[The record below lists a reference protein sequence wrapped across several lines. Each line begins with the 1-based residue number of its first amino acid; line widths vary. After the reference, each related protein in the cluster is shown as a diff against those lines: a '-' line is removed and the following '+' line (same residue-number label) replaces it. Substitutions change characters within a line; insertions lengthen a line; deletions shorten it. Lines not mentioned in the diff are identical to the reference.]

1 MIPEFA
7 IREWNEIVPWTESEQ
22 VEQDLLICRALTE
35 IYKDEY
41 LASHLAFRGGTA
53 LHKLYLSPQPRYSE
67 DIDLVQIKA
76 EPIKET
82 YDHIR
87 DALSFLGEPKVKQ
100 KRNNNTLIF
109 RMESEIPPVV
119 PIHLKVE
126 INCKEHFNV
135 LPMQEIPFS
144 VSNKWYQG
152 ECNVLTYQLDELVG
166 TKLRALY
173 QRRKGRDLYDLYKAL
188 TTKDLNID
196 NVLKCYHQYMDFVV
210 DHIPTYKEFIINM
223 EDKMQDEDGSPFTAH
238 TTNQVPFI
246 VCGAPFKNVK
256 LRDGGILADVAPTLL
271 DMMDVEKPA
280 EMSGESLI
288 IK

>member
-7 IREWNEIVPWTESEQ
+7 IREWNEVVPWTESEQ
-22 VEQDLLICRALTE
+22 VEQDLLICRVLTE
-35 IYKDEY
+35 IYKDEF

-87 DALSFLGEPKVKQ
+87 EVLSFLGEPKVKQ

-188 TTKDLNID
+188 TTKELHID

-223 EDKMQDEDGSPFTAH
+223 EDKMQDEEFLGDT
-238 TTNQVPFI
+238 QQL
-246 VCGAPFKNVK
+246 
-256 LRDGGILADVAPTLL
+256 LRPDENFNPQEGYEV
-271 DMMDVEKPA
+271 VR
-280 EMSGESLI
+280 SVLI
-288 IK
+288 DRLQK

>member
-7 IREWNEIVPWTESEQ
+7 IREWNEVVPWTEPEQ
-22 VEQDLLICRALTE
+22 VEQDLLICRTLTE

-173 QRRKGRDLYDLYKAL
+173 QRRKGRDLYDLYKVL
-188 TTKDLNID
+188 TTKELNID
-196 NVLKCYHQYMDFVV
+196 NVQKCYHQYMDFVV

-223 EDKMQDEDGSPFTAH
+223 EDKMQDEEFLGDTQQLLRPDENFNPQDGYEVVRS
-238 TTNQVPFI
+238 V
-246 VCGAPFKNVK
+246 
-256 LRDGGILADVAPTLL
+256 
-271 DMMDVEKPA
+271 
-280 EMSGESLI
+280 LI
-288 IK
+288 DRLQK

>member
-7 IREWNEIVPWTESEQ
+7 IREWNEVVPWTESEQ
-22 VEQDLLICRALTE
+22 VEQDLLICRVLTE

-87 DALSFLGEPKVKQ
+87 EALSFLGEPKVKQ

-152 ECNVLTYQLDELVG
+152 DCNVLTYQLDELVG

-188 TTKDLNID
+188 TTTELNID

-223 EDKMQDEDGSPFTAH
+223 EDKMQDEEFLGDTQQLLRPDENFNPQDGYEVVRS
-238 TTNQVPFI
+238 V
-246 VCGAPFKNVK
+246 
-256 LRDGGILADVAPTLL
+256 
-271 DMMDVEKPA
+271 
-280 EMSGESLI
+280 LI
-288 IK
+288 DRLQK

>member
-1 MIPEFA
+1 MIFRKIA
-7 IREWNEIVPWTESEQ
+7 IVTI
-22 VEQDLLICRALTE
+22 
-35 IYKDEY
+35 
-41 LASHLAFRGGTA
+41 GT
-53 LHKLYLSPQPRYSE
+53 LDNIILVIRKVITTCDNQSE

-87 DALSFLGEPKVKQ
+87 EALSFLGEPKIKQ
-100 KRNNNTLIF
+100 KKNNNTLIF
-109 RMESEIPPVV
+109 RMESKIPPVV

-135 LPMQEIPFS
+135 LPMQEVPFS

-188 TTKDLNID
+188 TTKELNIE
-196 NVLKCYHQYMDFVV
+196 NVLNCYHQYMDFVV

-223 EDKMQDEDGSPFTAH
+223 EDKMQDEEFLGDT
-238 TTNQVPFI
+238 QQL
-246 VCGAPFKNVK
+246 
-256 LRDGGILADVAPTLL
+256 LRPDESFNPQEGYEVVRSLL
-271 DMMDVEKPA
+271 IDRLQK
-280 EMSGESLI
+280 
-288 IK
+288 

>member
-7 IREWNEIVPWTESEQ
+7 IREWNEVVPWTEPEQ
-22 VEQDLLICRALTE
+22 VEQDLLICRTLTE

-87 DALSFLGEPKVKQ
+87 EALSFLGEPKVKQ
-100 KRNNNTLIF
+100 KKNNNTLIF

-135 LPMQEIPFS
+135 LPMQEVPFS

-223 EDKMQDEDGSPFTAH
+223 EDKMQDEEFLGDT
-238 TTNQVPFI
+238 QQL
-246 VCGAPFKNVK
+246 
-256 LRDGGILADVAPTLL
+256 LRPDENFNPQEGYEV
-271 DMMDVEKPA
+271 VR
-280 EMSGESLI
+280 SVLI
-288 IK
+288 DRLQK

>member
-7 IREWNEIVPWTESEQ
+7 IREWSEHVPWTESEQ

-53 LHKLYLSPQPRYSE
+53 LHKLFLSPQPRYSE
-67 DIDLVQIKA
+67 DIDLVQINA

-87 DALSFLGEPKVKQ
+87 DALAFLGEPKVKQ
-100 KRNNNTLIF
+100 K
-109 RMESEIPPVV
+109 
-119 PIHLKVE
+119 
-126 INCKEHFNV
+126 NCKEHFSV
-135 LPMQEIPFS
+135 LPMQRMPFS
-144 VSNKWYQG
+144 VVNKWYNG
-152 ECNVLTYQLDELVG
+152 KCDVLTYQLDELVG

-188 TTKDLNID
+188 TTSDINID
-196 NVLKCYHQYMDFVV
+196 NVLACYQKYMEFVV

-223 EDKMQDEDGSPFTAH
+223 EDKMQDDEFLGDTM
-238 TTNQVPFI
+238 QL
-246 VCGAPFKNVK
+246 
-256 LRDGGILADVAPTLL
+256 LRPDEEFNPQEGYEVVRTLL
-271 DMMDVEKPA
+271 LDRLQK
-280 EMSGESLI
+280 
-288 IK
+288 